1 MHLVI
6 TVAAISILA
15 IGIFFSQRDE
25 PTEVVPSADEEK
37 VLSGDSELSVTSTP
51 YPTKT
56 SNQMSNLFIEDYKYP
71 GATITGASTNT
82 LTLELQGNVDAI
94 TDWYKDKIQS
104 TGMNIKTFVVTKAND
119 NVLNKLSGSNAN
131 QEVNVEI
138 EKKFGESSVL
148 IRVTTGL

>member
-1 MHLVI
+1 MHLII
-6 TVAAISILA
+6 TAAAISILA

-25 PTEVVPSADEEK
+25 PTEVVPSTDGEK
-37 VLSGDSELSVTSTP
+37 VLSEDSELSETSTP

-56 SNQMSNLFIEDYKYP
+56 SDQVSNLFIEDYTYP
-71 GATITGASTNT
+71 GATITSTSANT
-82 LTLELQGNVDAI
+82 LTLESQGNVDAI

-104 TGMNIKTFVVTKAND
+104 TGMNVKTFVVTKAND
-119 NVLNKLSGSNAN
+119 NVLNKLGGSNSD

-138 EKKFGESSVL
+138 EKKFGESKVL